1 MFKQLIAGLLALCTA
16 AAFAAVDINKG
27 DQAALEGVKGIGP
40 AMSTRILDERKK
52 SNFKDWPDL
61 ISRVKGIGEGNA
73 LRYSDA
79 GLTVNGEAFKAGTPK
94 PAEAK
99 PADAKPA
106 KK

>member
-1 MFKQLIAGLLALCTA
+1 MFKQLMAGLLALCTA
-16 AAFAAVDINKG
+16 VAFAAVDINKG
-27 DQAALEGVKGIGP
+27 DQAALESVKGIGP

-52 SNFKDWPDL
+52 SSFKDWPDL

-99 PADAKPA
+99 PVDAKTA